1 MGATRE
7 ELHEFAMRWIPRF
20 EGWGYG
26 QLFETMEFSDDC
38 RALGFEM
45 DCGQA
50 FTEAFPGCF
59 RDPVATERAIA
70 GCDDVDLLGSALH
83 SGWRYYNHWNDFGG
97 FESDERAWFGVLLR
111 RLAELAA

>member
-1 MGATRE
+1 MD
-7 ELHEFAMRWIPRF
+7 PRF
-20 EGWGYG
+20 EEWGYG

-70 GCDDVDLLGSALH
+70 GCNDVDLLGSALH
-83 SGWRYYNHWNDFGG
+83 SGWRYYNHWNAFGASSPMSAPG
-97 FESDERAWFGVLLR
+97 SGCCYGVSQSLLLEFVFYERSR
-111 RLAELAA
+111 R